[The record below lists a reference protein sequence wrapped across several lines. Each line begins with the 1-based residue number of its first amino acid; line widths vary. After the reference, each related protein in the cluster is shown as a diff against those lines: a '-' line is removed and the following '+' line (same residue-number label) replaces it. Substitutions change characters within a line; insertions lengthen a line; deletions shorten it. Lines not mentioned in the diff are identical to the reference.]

1 MAQQFCK
8 RLALSAALV
17 SLGLGV
23 NAYAQ
28 GTATGTSSSTGN
40 AAASKSSASGS
51 SSSALSSDDRKFVE
65 KAAKGG
71 MEEVE
76 LGQIAQQKA
85 QNAEV
90 KTFASR
96 MVTDHGKANDELKS
110 LASNKGV
117 TLPAPDADKSGKKHA
132 DELNKKAA
140 DKFDHE
146 YMEMMVKDHKKD
158 VKEFEHAA
166 KNAKDAD
173 LRAWAAKTL
182 PTLQDHLKMAEA
194 AEASVKKGGKK

>member
-1 MAQQFCK
+1 MAPQFCK
-8 RLALSAALV
+8 RLALGAALV
-17 SLGLGV
+17 SLGIGV
-23 NAYAQ
+23 NVFAQ
-28 GTATGTSSSTGN
+28 GTSASSGN
-40 AAASKSSASGS
+40 AAASSSSASKAS
-51 SSSALSSDDRKFVE
+51 SSPLSSEDRKFVE

-85 QNAEV
+85 QNADV
-90 KTFASR
+90 KAFASR
-96 MVTDHGKANDELKS
+96 MVTDHSKANDELKA

-132 DELNKKAA
+132 DELNKKSA
-140 DKFDHE
+140 DRFDHE
-146 YMEMMVKDHKKD
+146 YMEMMVKDHKTD

-194 AEASVKKGGKK
+194 AEAAVKKGGKK